1 MEKLTNRLF
10 KLPDL
15 EQVDEPIIFESYDS
29 IKGIILD
36 SIRSI
41 EIEYKNKLEDNYIR
55 TEIGELEF
63 CKGRLYV
70 LTARHSYHTF
80 CLSLNLIK
88 DLAVDKK
95 KPVGWI
101 NAGPDKD
108 HYFGNQLLSI
118 TSRIPCYKVG
128 TGNFTTEELSSIQDA
143 ADKIFYE
150 SHIYT
155 VNKPNG
161 SFKEFELSL
170 KKMINEKH
178 IEFLVVEG
186 FDFFAEL
193 VDCKSKNYRK
203 QLQRLLLS
211 FKNFAK
217 EYNIP
222 VLLIIESDDLT
233 KDYDT
238 MTFKEIFKRRI
249 AIPQIADMVLHLSAT
264 YDRENR
270 NWNYV
275 LENNIYSGNHRFE
288 ISPLGTGIFSEII
301 FRDQ

>member
-95 KPVGWI
+95 KPVQEE
-101 NAGPDKD
+101 
-108 HYFGNQLLSI
+108 NQTIRFVKYQIQFS
-118 TSRIPCYKVG
+118 
-128 TGNFTTEELSSIQDA
+128 NFT
-143 ADKIFYE
+143 
-150 SHIYT
+150 
-155 VNKPNG
+155 
-161 SFKEFELSL
+161 
-170 KKMINEKH
+170 
-178 IEFLVVEG
+178 
-186 FDFFAEL
+186 
-193 VDCKSKNYRK
+193 R
-203 QLQRLLLS
+203 
-211 FKNFAK
+211 
-217 EYNIP
+217 
-222 VLLIIESDDLT
+222 VLILT
-233 KDYDT
+233 FT
-238 MTFKEIFKRRI
+238 
-249 AIPQIADMVLHLSAT
+249 SA
-264 YDRENR
+264 
-270 NWNYV
+270 
-275 LENNIYSGNHRFE
+275 
-288 ISPLGTGIFSEII
+288 
-301 FRDQ
+301 